1 MTLYQPRH
9 FVESDIGRLD
19 RLAEQ
24 HPFATLIALIDAEPI
39 IAHAPVLY
47 RRDGD
52 AIRLRGHLAKPNPLC
67 HHYGDLTL
75 ILHGPQHYVSPGWYP
90 DKESAARV
98 PTWNYVVA
106 HLHGRLS
113 WYDDDAQLGA
123 LVHDLSRHFE
133 PSVGGDW
140 DFDPMEDRFRR
151 QLRGIVGFELT
162 VTRIEFKAKLS
173 QNHPPANQKAVH
185 DALVGL
191 GNSEAFAV
199 ADWMRFDD
207 NGETS

>member
-24 HPFATLIALIDAEPI
+24 HPFATLIASTDAEPI
-39 IAHAPVLY
+39 IAHAPVQY
-47 RRDGD
+47 QRTDV

-67 HHYGDLTL
+67 HFACEVTL

-90 DKESAARV
+90 DKETAARV

-106 HLHGRLS
+106 HLHGRLD
-113 WYDDDAQLGA
+113 WFDDETRLGA

-133 PSVGGDW
+133 PTVGGNW
-140 DFDPMEDRFRR
+140 DFDPMEEGFRR
-151 QLRGIVGFELT
+151 QLRGIVGFELA

-173 QNHPPANQKAVH
+173 QNHPPANQKAVR
-185 DALVGL
+185 DALSNL
-191 GNSEAFAV
+191 DTSDACAV
-199 ADWMRFDD
+199 VDWM
-207 NGETS
+207 TSIAAG